1 VEAGAFKRPATSA
14 DEPGPP
20 APRPRAPPRPA
31 PPPAHA
37 ALLVGL
43 FHGVAGAG
51 GVLAVLPALAMRGE
65 PGKAAA
71 YLSSF
76 FLVSVAAM
84 GVVAAAWG
92 ELTARA
98 GSTAR
103 LEWGLATGAS
113 ALSVA
118 VGVLWEVLIGLDLL
132 DSVFH

>member
-1 VEAGAFKRPATSA
+1 M
-14 DEPGPP
+14 
-20 APRPRAPPRPA
+20 
-31 PPPAHA
+31 
-37 ALLVGL
+37 GL

-51 GVLAVLPALAMRGE
+51 GVLAVLPALSMRGE

-71 YLSSF
+71 YLAAF
-76 FLVSVAAM
+76 FLVSIAAM
-84 GVVAAAWG
+84 GAVAAAWG

-118 VGVLWEVLIGLDLL
+118 VGVLWEVLIGLDIL
-132 DSVFH
+132 DTVFH